1 MNSNTLIFKKNLRIT
16 YVLMMICGMV
26 KAMFFDLDATLFVM
40 IVILIIAAV
49 FDVDSTL
56 SNLCKKSTEDN
67 Q

>member
-1 MNSNTLIFKKNLRIT
+1 
-16 YVLMMICGMV
+16 MMICGMV

-40 IVILIIAAV
+40 IVIMIIAAV